1 MKRPNRK
8 HKKSSWVK
16 QAEAKY
22 RYYKRIG
29 RDPYGEIN
37 DFLYMGTLYHK
48 MVINKK
54 CGLIDKVKF

>member
-29 RDPYGEIN
+29 KEPYKEIN
-37 DFLYMGTLYHK
+37 SSLYGDKHMGTLYHK
-48 MVINKK
+48 MF
-54 CGLIDKVKF
+54 DK